1 MSDDECTP
9 RDWTAHVDRL
19 LRDGESACDRV
30 ELGSAIVVVT
40 TQRLLVGTRA
50 GDGADVRGVDRAT
63 VRRVTVETDANRRAA
78 GRALGAGVLGAV
90 LLVLGTLVDGAGVVA
105 ELETGAGP
113 ASGVVDGVLGALA
126 SLLGVFEATLLAA
139 GVLILGAGAVFG
151 LQYARSRSR
160 TLCVRVA
167 GDEHLTIPVT
177 DAELE
182 AGVVPAL
189 SEAIGSGSAERVDSA
204 TTTDAGECDAATAIE
219 DGSDA
224 ADADR

>member
-90 LLVLGTLVDGAGVVA
+90 LLVLGTLVDGA
-105 ELETGAGP
+105 
-113 ASGVVDGVLGALA
+113 GVVDGVLGALA